1 MDLHNREI
9 IGSAISGKNNTKLVL
24 SALEEAK
31 NKRGDLSGCIH
42 HTDADVRYCSDEY
55 SRKLKEFGLITS
67 MCVGDV
73 YQNAHAESLNKTIKS
88 GEINSNEYN
97 SLEDTAE
104 SIFQYIERYNPI
116 RPHSALN

>member
-1 MDLHNREI
+1 M
-9 IGSAISGKNNTKLVL
+9 SQKK
-24 SALEEAK
+24 
-31 NKRGDLSGCIH
+31 IH
-42 HTDADVRYCSDEY
+42 PVQN
-55 SRKLKEFGLITS
+55 LKEFGLITS

-73 YQNAHAESLNKTIKS
+73 YQNVPAESLNKTIKS

-116 RPHSALN
+116 RPHSALNGLSPIEFQNLIERDFIDKKNFECQ